1 MISYIYV
8 DDLVILN
15 IAAHVNLMQVCLW
28 KLQKVSLHTPVF
40 EYLLFAILCICCKL
54 WIQKVYFQKFLVVR
68 YQNFTASG
76 HPAPPYICSFPMYWH
91 VTKCIIFSFSRP
103 LLLRDVYWC

>member
-54 WIQKVYFQKFLVVR
+54 
-68 YQNFTASG
+68 
-76 HPAPPYICSFPMYWH
+76 
-91 VTKCIIFSFSRP
+91 
-103 LLLRDVYWC
+103 